1 MIQNGRMTLE
11 VVPDWR
17 WTPLVSLFSPCE
29 GYVPTDPS
37 GSPVDGRTKWWSGDV
52 AGGLQAQK
60 CPQHEVP
67 RSRDR
72 RQDPCL
78 DRCHSV
84 VLAGKLSNN

>member
-17 WTPLVSLFSPCE
+17 WTPLVRFFRRVGDTYRQTLAADLLMV
-29 GYVPTDPS
+29 GLN
-37 GSPVDGRTKWWSGDV
+37 GGRATWL
-52 AGGLQAQK
+52 GGLQAQK

-67 RSRDR
+67 RSRNR

-84 VLAGKLSNN
+84 VLAGKLSKN